1 MTDKPKQNNS
11 IHPGLILGGIV
22 GVILLLARS
31 PAPINPAPGPEPQ
44 PAPIASSIERETAL
58 MIRDLCEGYRTAFRS
73 AADQIGSK
81 ITTEEQLRMFL
92 ATETMTAREKSK
104 RGFDQSFELEMQFN
118 GTIPESEYA
127 RARQVLERVAKSLP
141 TIRTDR

>member
-11 IHPGLILGGIV
+11 IHPGIILGGIV

-31 PAPINPAPGPEPQ
+31 PAPINPTPGPQPP
-44 PAPIASSIERETAL
+44 PAPIASSLERETAL

-73 AADQIGSK
+73 AADQIGGK
-81 ITTEEQLRMFL
+81 ITTEEQLLRFL
-92 ATETMTAREKSK
+92 ATETLKAREDSK
-104 RGFDQSFELEMQFN
+104 REFDQSFESEMNFA

-141 TIRTDR
+141 TIRTN